1 MSKNITTFNSQF
13 SIFNSQFPMSP
24 PVPQSTPSTNS
35 QFSIFNFQF
44 SIPNVPSRPH
54 QPHPPILNSQFSILN
69 SQFPMSPPVPINPI
83 HQFSIFNFQFSILN
97 SPQPPSQSPT
107 SKKSQKKFS
116 SQPLLFRIF
125 ASNIANGDGFARP
138 TTRLRNT

>member
-1 MSKNITTFNSQF
+1 MYVTFSVLKLERSKLVRLQHVWNISLISVT
-13 SIFNSQFPMSP
+13 
-24 PVPQSTPSTNS
+24 
-35 QFSIFNFQF
+35 FNFQF
-44 SIPNVPSRPH
+44 SPT
-54 QPHPPILNSQFSILN
+54 
-69 SQFPMSPPVPINPI
+69 
-83 HQFSIFNFQFSILN
+83 
-97 SPQPPSQSPT
+97 PSQSPT